1 MVATR
6 CMTGALRVLL
16 ILLAGAC
23 RGGSSGSEE
32 QPRQPANE
40 AHAGHA
46 GSAPSARVILM
57 PEGRDAITVPVE
69 IARTPAERSR
79 GLMFRISLPEN
90 QGMLFLFERPD
101 QLSFWMRNT
110 LIPLDMIFIQDS
122 MQVLGVVENAEPRT
136 DTGRSVPGLSQYV
149 LEMNGGWAQRHGV
162 GPGTKVRFEGEGLK

>member
-1 MVATR
+1 MP
-6 CMTGALRVLL
+6 GALRVLL
-16 ILLAGAC
+16 VLLVCGCRAGAA
-23 RGGSSGSEE
+23 GSEE

-40 AHAGHA
+40 AHAGQTA
-46 GSAPSARVILM
+46 SPSSARVVLM
-57 PEGRDAITVPVE
+57 PEGREPITVPVE

-90 QGMLFLFERPD
+90 AGMVFLFDRPD

-110 LIPLDMIFIQDS
+110 LIPLDMIFIEHS

-136 DTGRSVPGLSQYV
+136 DSGRSVPGLSQYV
-149 LEMNGGWAQRHGV
+149 LEVNGGFAQRHGI